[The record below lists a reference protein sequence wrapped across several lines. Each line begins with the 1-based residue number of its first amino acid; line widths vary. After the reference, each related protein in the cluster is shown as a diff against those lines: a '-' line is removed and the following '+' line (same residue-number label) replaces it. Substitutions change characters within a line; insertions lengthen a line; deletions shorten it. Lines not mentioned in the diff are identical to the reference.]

1 MKNFMV
7 SMNAQYTAFVRSL
20 QSDRGILGISPDNT
34 ERQPVQRPQRNL
46 ELGLSSQ
53 GERNFLPVGTLK
65 VEFPKFDGSNP
76 REWVRRCEKFFRLC
90 RIPDSQHMDLVEL
103 HLDGKASIW
112 EDDVIEEFNKFHQT
126 FTVIAYQEKFEELRA
141 AVMLKV
147 PGLTESYYISSF
159 LSGLKEEIKF
169 VVKIHK
175 PATLQSAFEK
185 ARWQEHYLQVMA
197 KQPRMATKPTP
208 VTETIQKKPAHQ
220 MFDSSNN
227 KTTPQGSRR
236 ITPTE
241 FQYRKD
247 HNLCYKCG
255 EKFSPGHVCRN
266 KGIHLLLAD
275 EGEAQV
281 EEVADEE
288 DEVIEYQG
296 NKYGRDITLS
306 LHSVSGQLSSSTIK
320 MLGYYGDQE
329 VSILLDGA
337 VKNHKPFKVR
347 IADGKE
353 LVCEQWIPGMKW
365 MMQGHHFTH
374 NVYVLDLEPYD
385 LILGVDWMKCYS
397 PMTFDFQKLSLSF
410 EKEGEMVLLQGD
422 SHSAKMLMKQG
433 VSAQKYCRNKIRTA
447 LQHSCMI
454 RVQNS
459 QVTTVSKTL
468 TQLLAQYD
476 GIFAAPTTLP
486 PNHSLNHQIPLKP
499 DAKPFKIS
507 PYKYPHRQKTEIE
520 RQVKEMLATDIIQ
533 TSHSLF
539 TSPALLVKK
548 KDGTWRL
555 CIDYRQLNSLTI
567 KDKFPIPIIDDLLD
581 ELHGAK
587 IFSKVDLR
595 SGYHQIRMHPS
606 DIPKTAFRTHSGLY
620 EYLVMPFGLTN
631 APATFQALMNSV
643 FEPFIRKFVLV
654 FFDDILVYS
663 PDFDSHLKHLSL
675 VLDTLRNHFL
685 YAKMSECSFGQ
696 DRVEYLGHIVTGEGV
711 SADPA
716 KVEAM
721 LSWPSPTTVKGL
733 RGFLGLTGYYRRF
746 VKGYGKIAKP
756 LTNLLKKDDF
766 GWDEQAEQAFQE
778 LKHAM
783 TQAPVLALPD
793 FFRTFVLETDASQKT
808 IGAVLMQ
815 QGRPIAFMSQA
826 LGPKNQTLSIYEKEL
841 LSLITAV
848 GKWRHYLLGTHFIIK
863 TDHESLKYLLEQ
875 KITTP
880 LQQK

>member
-1 MKNFMV
+1 MAEGTRMKGFEEQLKKQDSRIQSILEANAAARLALEEKLATNHSDMKAHLEVNSAEMKNFMV

-34 ERQPVQRPQRNL
+34 KRQPVQRPQRNL

-53 GERNFLPVGTLK
+53 GERNFLPVGTPK

-112 EDDVIEEFNKFHQT
+112 YQGFKMDKGELRWDRFSQEFCSRFGNLGEDDVIEEFNKLHQT
-126 FTVIAYQEKFEELRA
+126 STVITYQERFEELRA

-147 PGLTESYYISSF
+147 PCLTESYYISSF
-159 LSGLKEEIKF
+159 LSGLKEEIKS

-247 HNLCYKCG
+247 HNLCYKCE

-329 VSILLDGA
+329 VSILLDGGSTNCFIKPTIAQLYPEA

-365 MMQGHHFTH
+365 MMQDHHFTH

-410 EKEGEMVLLQGD
+410 EKEGEMVLLQGG
-422 SHSAKMLMKQG
+422 SHSAKVLMKQG

-459 QVTTVSKTL
+459 QVTTVPKTL

-476 GIFAAPTTLP
+476 DIFTAPTTLP
-486 PNHSLNHQIPLKP
+486 PNRSLNHQIPLKP
-499 DAKPFKIS
+499 DTKPFKIS
-507 PYKYPHRQKTEIE
+507 PYRYPHRQKTEIE
-520 RQVKEMLATDIIQ
+520 RQVKEMLATGIIQ
-533 TSHSLF
+533 TSHSPF
-539 TSPALLVKK
+539 ASPALLVKK
-548 KDGTWRL
+548 KDGIWRL

-567 KDKFPIPIIDDLLD
+567 KYKFPIPIIDDLLD

-587 IFSKVDLR
+587 IFSKIDLR

-606 DIPKTAFRTHSGLY
+606 DIQKNS
-620 EYLVMPFGLTN
+620 
-631 APATFQALMNSV
+631 FQNPL
-643 FEPFIRKFVLV
+643 
-654 FFDDILVYS
+654 
-663 PDFDSHLKHLSL
+663 
-675 VLDTLRNHFL
+675 
-685 YAKMSECSFGQ
+685 
-696 DRVEYLGHIVTGEGV
+696 
-711 SADPA
+711 
-716 KVEAM
+716 
-721 LSWPSPTTVKGL
+721 WPL
-733 RGFLGLTGYYRRF
+733 
-746 VKGYGKIAKP
+746 
-756 LTNLLKKDDF
+756 
-766 GWDEQAEQAFQE
+766 
-778 LKHAM
+778 
-783 TQAPVLALPD
+783 
-793 FFRTFVLETDASQKT
+793 
-808 IGAVLMQ
+808 
-815 QGRPIAFMSQA
+815 
-826 LGPKNQTLSIYEKEL
+826 
-841 LSLITAV
+841 
-848 GKWRHYLLGTHFIIK
+848 
-863 TDHESLKYLLEQ
+863 
-875 KITTP
+875 
-880 LQQK
+880 